1 MKKNLVLDIGTYRI
15 KLLYG
20 FFSNGYVVAEKTA
33 TMLSPEGIINNGLV
47 NVEVATSAL
56 TYLLDSLDLKNRLSG
71 VSIVES
77 STVVS
82 RSLTLPYLTPEDLNS
97 MVHMEIQRLFAD
109 VLQNYMVDYTC
120 LNIVD
125 SEETGGKQANV
136 MVFALPENIYQAYY
150 DVFDKCKITPNI
162 LDIQPNSTSRILRQ
176 RTFINEELCS
186 PKETFAF
193 VDMGH
198 MSTSIIIVSQGV
210 LAFTRTLQKGGSHIT
225 ARIAEE
231 LNIDFETADKLKIE
245 KSNMFDN
252 DEMNSC
258 ISDEVEDIISE
269 IQRVFRYYLSNQ
281 GSNGAIDKIFIYGG
295 TSRIANLD
303 AYMSQNLGIPVSNIN
318 ALNFIN
324 LKHSLP
330 LDCYPSDFLNVAGAL
345 MRI

>member
-20 FFSNGYVVAEKTA
+20 FYSNGYVVVEKSA
-33 TMLSPEGIINNGLV
+33 TMLSPEGIINNGLL
-47 NVEVATSAL
+47 NVEVATNAL
-56 TYLLDSLDLKNRLSG
+56 RYLIESLDLKGHLQG

-120 LNIVD
+120 LNISD
-125 SEETGGKQANV
+125 NEENSGKQANV
-136 MVFALPENIYQAYY
+136 MVFALPENVYQSY
-150 DVFDKCKITPNI
+150 FDMFENCGVHQHI
-162 LDIQPNSTSRILRQ
+162 LDILPNSTSRIMRQ
-176 RTFINEELCS
+176 RIFINEELCS
-186 PKETFAF
+186 QTDTFAF
-193 VDMGH
+193 IDMGH
-198 MSTSIIIVSQGV
+198 MSTSIIIVSKGI
-210 LAFTRTLQKGGSHIT
+210 LAFTRTLQRGGNNIT
-225 ARIAEE
+225 AGISE
-231 LNIDFETADKLKIE
+231 LFGVDFETADKMKIE
-245 KSNMFDN
+245 GSDMLADN
-252 DEMNSC
+252 KLNSEVSAEVDE
-258 ISDEVEDIISE
+258 IISE
-269 IQRVFRYYLSNQ
+269 IQRVFRYYLSSQ
-281 GSNGAIDKIFIYGG
+281 GSNGSIDRIFIYGG

-303 AYMSQNLGIPVSNIN
+303 SYMTQSLGIPVSRID

-330 LDCYPSDFLNVAGAL
+330 LGCSQSDYLNAAGAL

>member
-33 TMLSPEGIINNGLV
+33 TMPAPEGIISNGLV
-47 NVEVATSAL
+47 NVEVAVPAL

-77 STVVS
+77 TTVVS
-82 RSLTLPYLTPEDLNS
+82 RSLSLPYLTPEDLNS

-120 LNIVD
+120 LNIFD

-136 MVFALPENIYQAYY
+136 MVFALPENIYQSYF
-150 DVFDKCKITPNI
+150 DLFDKCKVTPNI

-176 RTFINEELCS
+176 RTFINDELCS
-186 PKETFAF
+186 PNDTFAF

-198 MSTSIIIVSQGV
+198 TSTSIIIVSKGV
-210 LAFTRTLQKGGSHIT
+210 LAFTRTLQKGGSNIT
-225 ARIAEE
+225 AHIAETM
-231 LNIDFETADKLKIE
+231 NIDFNTADRLKIAN
-245 KSNMFDN
+245 SDMLRD
-252 DEMNSC
+252 DTLNSC
-258 ISDEVEDIISE
+258 VADEIEDILGE

-281 GSNGAIDKIFIYGG
+281 GESGAIDKIFIYGG

-303 AYMSQNLGIPVSNIN
+303 SFMTQNLGIPVSNIN

-330 LDCYPSDFLNVAGAL
+330 LDCHTSDFLNVAGAL

>member
-1 MKKNLVLDIGTYRI
+1 MKKNIVLDIGTYRI

-33 TMLSPEGIINNGLV
+33 TMLSPEGIISNGLL
-47 NVEVATSAL
+47 NVEVATNAL

-120 LNIVD
+120 LNITD
-125 SEETGGKQANV
+125 NEDGGKQANV
-136 MVFALPENIYQAYY
+136 MVFALPENIYQAY
-150 DVFDKCKITPNI
+150 FDMFENCKVSQRV
-162 LDIQPNSTSRILRQ
+162 LDILPNSTSRILRQ

-186 PKETFAF
+186 PNDTFAF

-198 MSTSIIIVSQGV
+198 MSTSIIIVSKGV
-210 LAFTRTLQKGGSHIT
+210 LAFTRTLAKGGNNIT
-225 ARIAEE
+225 SRISEALGVDYAVADRMKIESSDMLGDDE
-231 LNIDFETADKLKIE
+231 LNSYVGE
-245 KSNMFDN
+245 
-252 DEMNSC
+252 EMEE
-258 ISDEVEDIISE
+258 ILGE

-303 AYMSQNLGIPVSNIN
+303 SYMAQNLGIPVSSIN

-324 LKHSLP
+324 LKHLLP
-330 LDCYPSDFLNVAGAL
+330 LDCAQSDFLNAAGAL